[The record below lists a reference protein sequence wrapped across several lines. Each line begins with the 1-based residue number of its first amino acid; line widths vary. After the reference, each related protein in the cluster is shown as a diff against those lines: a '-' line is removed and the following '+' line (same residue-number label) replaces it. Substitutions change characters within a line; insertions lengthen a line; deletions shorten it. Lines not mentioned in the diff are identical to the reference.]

1 MASQATASQA
11 AKPRTNPPHHQP
23 MTFIDHIHELRR
35 RLFWVVA
42 WFVVVS
48 GVVFP
53 FFHSIIKLLMR
64 PLGHEKLY
72 YLTPVGG
79 LSFVFKVCMYV
90 GFIATLPVLIYH
102 IYRFLAPVMKRHNVR
117 QAISF
122 VALSFVLAAVGVTFA
137 YLVSLPAA
145 MHFLTHFGIAGV
157 SPMLTVD
164 SYLSFIIAY
173 LLAGALL
180 FQLPLIMS
188 IIDSIHPTPPSFWL
202 KYERHMVVAALIVAM
217 LITPTPNISDQII
230 MALPIM
236 IMYQVGIGLVALRHR
251 RSQKHVAKTPVPA
264 KKLQTVPRPTPVIT
278 TVSKPSFQPAR
289 VRTTISDFRAPR
301 ARKVPRSSPSKIVV
315 PPRVDSAHAS
325 RRSIDG
331 ISIVAQ

>member
-1 MASQATASQA
+1 MARQARASQT
-11 AKPRTNPPHHQP
+11 AKPKTSQPNLQP
-23 MTFIDHIHELRR
+23 MTFIDHVHELRR
-35 RLFWVVA
+35 RLFWVA
-42 WFVVVS
+42 LWFVVVS
-48 GVVFP
+48 GAVFP
-53 FFHSIIKLLMR
+53 FFQDVIKLLMR

-79 LSFVFKVCMYV
+79 LSFMFKVCMYI
-90 GFIATLPVLIYH
+90 GFIATLPVLIYQ
-102 IYRFLAPVMKRHNVR
+102 IYRFLSPVMRRHNIH
-117 QAISF
+117 QAIGFVVVSF
-122 VALSFVLAAVGVTFA
+122 MLAAGGVTFA

-164 SYLSFIIAY
+164 SYLSFIVAY

-180 FQLPLIMS
+180 FQLPLVMS

-217 LITPTPNISDQII
+217 LITPTPNISDQVI

-236 IMYQVGIGLVALRHR
+236 VMYQIGIGLVALRHR
-251 RSQKHVAKTPVPA
+251 SRRTIAKVPEREPALSRHTELPRESLKPVYSRA
-264 KKLQTVPRPTPVIT
+264 IV
-278 TVSKPSFQPAR
+278 
-289 VRTTISDFRAPR
+289 SDFRPTKARSIPR
-301 ARKVPRSSPSKIVV
+301 ATPSRVVV
-315 PPRVDSAHAS
+315 PARATVKLTRTP

-331 ISIVAQ
+331 ISIIAP